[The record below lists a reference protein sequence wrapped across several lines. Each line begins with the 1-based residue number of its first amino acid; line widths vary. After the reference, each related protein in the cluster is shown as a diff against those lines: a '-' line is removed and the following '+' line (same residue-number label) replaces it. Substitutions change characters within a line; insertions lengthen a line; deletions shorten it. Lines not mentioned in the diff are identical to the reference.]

1 MGAYRNTC
9 ELKAHTYCNVHRGGQ
24 LPRKGARAE
33 ITGANASGRR
43 DVRLICTRK
52 ISVVTAVS
60 PVTAVSLGHSLLIC
74 FLVYIVLV
82 LEGGHLEP
90 IAYACIMRLA
100 TNTM

>member
-1 MGAYRNTC
+1 M
-9 ELKAHTYCNVHRGGQ
+9 
-24 LPRKGARAE
+24 E

-74 FLVYIVLV
+74 FLVYIVLAIV
-82 LEGGHLEP
+82 LEGGNLKP
-90 IAYACIMRLA
+90 IADRTPQPA
-100 TNTM
+100 